1 MEERLKAAAT
11 EQKASALKATRN
23 ASMNGSMNGSMAYI
37 LPVDQQ
43 LSLEPDSM
51 QGKLI
56 FYQVTLQSTIM
67 MRSGSNMV
75 ENISL
80 YE

>member
-56 FYQVTLQSTIM
+56 FLPGNLTINYYDEEWFKHG
-67 MRSGSNMV
+67 RKNL
-75 ENISL
+75 II
-80 YE
+80 

>member
-11 EQKASALKATRN
+11 EQKASAMKTARN
-23 ASMNGSMNGSMAYI
+23 GSMNASMNGSMAYI

-51 QGKLI
+51 QG
-56 FYQVTLQSTIM
+56 TLLLLFT
-67 MRSGSNMV
+67 R
-75 ENISL
+75 
-80 YE
+80 